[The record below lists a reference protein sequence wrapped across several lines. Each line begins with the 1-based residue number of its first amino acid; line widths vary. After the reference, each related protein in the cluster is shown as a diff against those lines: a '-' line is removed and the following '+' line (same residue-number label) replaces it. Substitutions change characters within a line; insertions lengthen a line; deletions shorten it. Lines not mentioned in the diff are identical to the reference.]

1 LTLGEGNMMR
11 LDVDPFLVDMVEFG
25 EKKILVKTD
34 QADTTK
40 GKNMAILDEL
50 RNRMIKPRSPE
61 IGVWKENTDFQHV
74 D

>member
-1 LTLGEGNMMR
+1 MMR

-40 GKNMAILDEL
+40 GKNMVILDEL

>member
-61 IGVWKENTDFQHV
+61 IGVWKENTDFQRV